1 MSDFDNQQEKDSN
14 IKNDVIP
21 TSENKQITYGKVTS
35 KDNTSGIQSFL
46 IGMLGGVLGCGIV
59 LAVVFNIPNIKT
71 NLLYNEEANEND
83 VPATVIKNMVEY
95 QNPIPAV
102 ASTAGSSV
110 VGISVEYTYN
120 SFFGQQRLSQEGS
133 GIIISSDGYIIT
145 NNHVVSTD
153 AGVEN
158 TVVKVYLSNST
169 EPLEAT
175 IVGTDQQTDI
185 AVLKVDC
192 TDLPAVK
199 MGSSIDLEVGAMV
212 VAIGN
217 PLGRQFAGSITV
229 GYVSALNRKLSDSYG
244 NSYVLIQTD
253 AAINEGN
260 SGGALVNTNG
270 ELIGINVAKIEGTG
284 VEGLGFAI
292 PIDDV
297 KTIINDL
304 IEYKKVIRPTIG
316 IQGVNVDEAT
326 KNRYNLDSVGVYIKY
341 IEQFSAA
348 EKAGLKIADIIV
360 KVQGEAV
367 TSVEELNEV
376 KNKYKVG
383 DTITLDIIRDG
394 KEKKVEVTLKEQ

>member
-1 MSDFDNQQEKDSN
+1 MSEFNNEEMQDNN
-14 IKNDVIP
+14 MKNDIVP
-21 TSENKQITYGKVTS
+21 TNNEKQISYGKVTVQKQGNS
-35 KDNTSGIQSFL
+35 AKSFFM
-46 IGMLGGVLGCGIV
+46 GMLGGIVGCGIV
-59 LAVVFNIPNIKT
+59 AIAVLNIPSVKE
-71 NLLYNEEANEND
+71 LLFVQGDNEENE
-83 VPATVIKNMVEY
+83 VPSTIIKNMVEY

-133 GIIISSDGYIIT
+133 GIIISSDGYILT

-153 AGVEN
+153 INEQNKIVH
-158 TVVKVYLSNST
+158 VYLSNST

-175 IVGTDQQTDI
+175 IIGTDEQTDI

-192 TDLPAVK
+192 TDLPAIN
-199 MGSSIDLEVGAMV
+199 MGSSDELEVGAMV

-229 GYVSALNRKLSDSYG
+229 GYVSALNRKLTDSYG

-260 SGGALVNTNG
+260 SGGALVNANG
-270 ELIGINVAKIEGTG
+270 ELIGINMAKIEGTG
-284 VEGLGFAI
+284 IEGLGFAI

-326 KNRYNLDSVGVYIKY
+326 KNRYNLDSIGVYIKY

-348 EKAGLKIADIIV
+348 EKAGLRIADIIV
-360 KVQGEAV
+360 KIQGEV
-367 TSVEELNEV
+367 ITSMEELNEI
-376 KNKYKVG
+376 KNQYKVG

-394 KEKKVEVTLKEQ
+394 KEMKVEVTLKEQ